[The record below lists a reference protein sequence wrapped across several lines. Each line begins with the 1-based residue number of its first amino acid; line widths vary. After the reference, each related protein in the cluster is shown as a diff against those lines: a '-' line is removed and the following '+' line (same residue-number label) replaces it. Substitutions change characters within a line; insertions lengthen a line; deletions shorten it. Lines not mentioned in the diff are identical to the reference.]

1 MIITVKKPLLGMLR
15 LARRLRRDAS
25 GLALIEFGYS
35 LPLLLGLSGYG
46 LELANLANVNMQISQ
61 AANALAD
68 NVSRVGL
75 ESALAKTQLRESDIN
90 DGLIGVARQSGTMDV
105 GTRGRVILSSLERN
119 AGGGQWIHW
128 QRCVGTRTYAS
139 SFGVAG
145 DGATG
150 TSFPGMGPATARVT
164 APDPESAVMFV
175 EIIYDYSPIFST
187 IYINN
192 RQIRFHA
199 SYIVRDKRDLT
210 ANGGTGITNPVSTP
224 AAVAHTC
231 NRFTAT

>member
-1 MIITVKKPLLGMLR
+1 MMKTTTRPRTGATRLL
-15 LARRLRRDAS
+15 RRLWHDTG

-46 LELANLANVNMQISQ
+46 LELANLANANMRISQ

-90 DGLIGVARQSGTMDV
+90 DGLIGVTRQSGTMDI
-105 GTRGRVILSSLERN
+105 GSRGRVIVSSLERN
-119 AGGGQWIHW
+119 AAGGQWIRW
-128 QRCVGTRTYAS
+128 QRCLGTRPYAS

-150 TSFPGMGPATARVT
+150 TAFPGMGPVTARVT
-164 APDPESAVMFV
+164 APDAESAVMFV

-210 ANGGTGITNPVSTP
+210 VNNGTGITNPTP
-224 AAVAHTC
+224 AATPYTC
-231 NRFTAT
+231 DRFTAT

>member
-1 MIITVKKPLLGMLR
+1 MIKTMKSAAFGIARKLR
-15 LARRLRRDAS
+15 DDTS

-46 LELANLANVNMQISQ
+46 LELANLANANMRVSQ

-90 DGLIGVARQSGTMDV
+90 DGLIGVARQSGTMDI
-105 GTRGRVILSSLERN
+105 GTRGRVIVSSLERN
-119 AGGGQWIHW
+119 ADGGQWIHW
-128 QRCVGTRTYAS
+128 QRCLGTRNYTS

-145 DGATG
+145 DGVTG
-150 TSFPGMGPATARVT
+150 TSFPGMGPASARVT
-164 APDPESAVMFV
+164 APDAESAVMFV
-175 EIIYDYSPIFST
+175 EIIYDYKPIFST

-210 ANGGTGITNPVSTP
+210 VNSGTGITNPSPSAT
-224 AAVAHTC
+224 AYTC

>member
-1 MIITVKKPLLGMLR
+1 MIRTIKNPKSVITR
-15 LARRLRRDAS
+15 LAQKLRHDVS
-25 GLALIEFGYS
+25 GLALVEFGYS
-35 LPLLLGLSGYG
+35 LPLLLGLTGYG
-46 LELANLANVNMQISQ
+46 LELANLANANMKISQ

-90 DGLIGVARQSGTMDV
+90 DGLIGVSRQSGAMDV
-105 GTRGRVILSSLERN
+105 GANGRIIVSSLERN

-128 QRCVGTRTYAS
+128 QRCLGAKNYPS

-150 TSFPGMGPATARVT
+150 TAFLGMGPASARVT
-164 APDPESAVMFV
+164 APDAETAIMFV
-175 EIIYDYSPIFST
+175 EIIYDYKPIFSD
-187 IYINN
+187 IYISN
-192 RQIRFHA
+192 RQIKFHA

-210 ANGGTGITNPVSTP
+210 ANSGTGITNPSPIATQY
-224 AAVAHTC
+224 TC

>member
-1 MIITVKKPLLGMLR
+1 MIMTMKCSALA
-15 LARRLRRDAS
+15 LARRLRHDCS

-35 LPLLLGLSGYG
+35 LPLLIGLSGYG
-46 LELANLANVNMQISQ
+46 LELANLANANMQVSQ

-90 DGLIGVARQSGTMDV
+90 DGLIGVARQSGTMDI
-105 GTRGRVILSSLERN
+105 GTNGRIIISSLERN
-119 AGGGQWIHW
+119 SSGGQWIHW
-128 QRCVGTRTYAS
+128 QRCLGTRNYAS

-150 TSFPGMGPATARVT
+150 TSFPGMGPSTARVT
-164 APDPESAVMFV
+164 APDAESAVMFV
-175 EIIYDYSPIFST
+175 EIIYDYKPIFST

-199 SYIVRDKRDLT
+199 SYIVRDKRDL
-210 ANGGTGITNPVSTP
+210 AVNGGTGITNPTP
-224 AAVAHTC
+224 TATSYTC
-231 NRFTAT
+231 DRFTAT

>member
-1 MIITVKKPLLGMLR
+1 MIKTIHSPTTSM
-15 LARRLRRDAS
+15 AQFMRRLRHDVS

-35 LPLLLGLSGYG
+35 LPLLLGLTGYG
-46 LELANLANVNMQISQ
+46 LELANLANANMKISQ

-90 DGLIGVARQSGTMDV
+90 DGLTGVARQSGTMDV
-105 GTRGRVILSSLERN
+105 GTNGRVIISSLERN
-119 AGGGQWIHW
+119 ADGGQWIHW
-128 QRCVGTRTYAS
+128 QRCLGVRNYAS

-145 DGATG
+145 DGVTG
-150 TSFPGMGPATARVT
+150 TAFPGMGPASARVT
-164 APDPESAVMFV
+164 APDNESAVMFV
-175 EIIYDYSPIFST
+175 EIIYDYKSIFSD
-187 IYINN
+187 IYVSN
-192 RQIRFHA
+192 RQIKFHA

-210 ANGGTGITNPVSTP
+210 VNNGTGITNPTP
-224 AAVAHTC
+224 AATSYTC

>member
-1 MIITVKKPLLGMLR
+1 MIKTMKHSALSIV
-15 LARRLRRDAS
+15 RRLRDDSS

-35 LPLLLGLSGYG
+35 LPLLLGLGGYG
-46 LELANLANVNMQISQ
+46 LELANLANANMRVSQ

-68 NVSRVGL
+68 NISRVGL

-90 DGLIGVARQSGTMDV
+90 DGLVGVARQSGTMDI
-105 GTRGRVILSSLERN
+105 GTRGRVIVSSLERN
-119 AGGGQWIHW
+119 ADGGQWIRW
-128 QRCVGTRTYAS
+128 QRCLGSRSYAS

-145 DGATG
+145 NGATG
-150 TSFPGMGPATARVT
+150 TAFPGMGPATARVT
-164 APDPESAVMFV
+164 APDAETAVIFV
-175 EIIYDYSPIFST
+175 EIIYDYRPIFST

-210 ANGGTGITNPVSTP
+210 ISDRPGITGIVNPAP
-224 AAVAHTC
+224 AATAYTC

>member
-1 MIITVKKPLLGMLR
+1 MIKTIKNAALGM
-15 LARRLRRDAS
+15 ARKLKDDTS

-46 LELANLANVNMQISQ
+46 LELANLANANMRVSQ

-68 NVSRVGL
+68 NISRVGL

-90 DGLIGVARQSGTMDV
+90 DGLTGVARQSGTMDI
-105 GTRGRVILSSLERN
+105 GTRGRVIVSSLERN
-119 AGGGQWIHW
+119 ASGGQWIHW
-128 QRCVGTRTYAS
+128 QRCLGTRNYAS

-164 APDPESAVMFV
+164 APDAESAVIFV
-175 EIIYDYSPIFST
+175 EIIYDYQPIFST
-187 IYINN
+187 IYIND
-192 RQIRFHA
+192 RQIRFYA

-210 ANGGTGITNPVSTP
+210 VNGGTGITNPAP
-224 AAVAHTC
+224 AATSYTC
-231 NRFTAT
+231 DRFTAT

>member
-1 MIITVKKPLLGMLR
+1 MIITMKKPLLGMVR
-15 LARRLRRDAS
+15 LAHRLRRDVS

-46 LELANLANVNMQISQ
+46 LELANLARVNMRISQ
-61 AANALAD
+61 AANGLAD

-90 DGLIGVARQSGTMDV
+90 DGLTGVARQSGTMDV

-119 AGGGQWIHW
+119 ADGGQWIHW
-128 QRCVGTRTYAS
+128 QRCVGTRNYPS

-164 APDPESAVMFV
+164 APDLESAVMFV

-187 IYINN
+187 IYIND

-231 NRFTAT
+231 DRFTAT